1 MVKQQVM
8 QLVAGLALMLV
19 LLGGLA
25 FSTAISAAHAASVAH
40 VATAHHVLAAVD
52 PPPPGR

>member
-8 QLVAGLALMLV
+8 KLVAGLALMLV

-25 FSTAISAAHAASVAH
+25 FSAAVSGAHAASAAHATSAYH
-40 VATAHHVLAAVD
+40 ILAAVD
-52 PPPPGR
+52 PPPPGH

>member
-25 FSTAISAAHAASVAH
+25 FSTAISAAHAS
-40 VATAHHVLAAVD
+40 TAHHILADVN
-52 PPPPGR
+52 PPVPGH